1 MTKFEPQNREEYDL
15 LENGVWKLR
24 SILLESD
31 ELTES
36 MNNKF
41 VMEGKQKWLRDLLL
55 MLDLALL
62 DKVQNVSRKGLLIT
76 DPYILLISRPGM

>member
-1 MTKFEPQNREEYDL
+1 M

-62 DKVQNVSRKGLLIT
+62 DKVQNVSRKC
-76 DPYILLISRPGM
+76 